1 MLLEEGV
8 YQEIRMAV
16 AKSSPKWP
24 DFLAIESDF
33 GSVALEKRVV

>member
-24 DFLAIESDF
+24 DFLAIESKCGPF
-33 GSVALEKRVV
+33 SLE